1 MMATVTSQTVA
12 DLRAS
17 LDNCRVQQADCKAK
31 LEQQQDSLAR
41 LQAERANFDQAQAAR
56 EQREATL
63 RPQVREASEMLAKAQ
78 DYAKAASGSI
88 KNAAFDEVLAAE
100 ELHNEMRTRL
110 QEMVEQHLV
119 EQKVNQPFIDD
130 VDASIR
136 SAKLA
141 ISQLEAQQT
150 ALLATYRRLHAEL
163 GQATYD
169 LLSGM
174 LKPARETVGKVET
187 ESNRAQDI
195 YARMRAE
202 FFPQLDEWPDLKRK
216 LQAENHVTDN
226 TVENALTLFLHF
238 CEVLAKQPI
247 QDPEIARLFAIDS
260 YVYDEYEGR
269 TNTKAFE
276 EQARLVQMKLAEL
289 QHAKG

>member
-1 MMATVTSQTVA
+1 MIATVTSQTIT

-17 LDNCRVQQADCKAK
+17 LDNCRTQQADCKAK
-31 LEQQQDSLAR
+31 LQHQQNILAQYQTERTAFDKAQERREQ
-41 LQAERANFDQAQAAR
+41 EQAAF
-56 EQREATL
+56 

-88 KNAAFDEVLAAE
+88 KHAAFDEVLAAE
-100 ELHNEMRTRL
+100 ELHNEMRTQL
-110 QEMVEQHLV
+110 QEMVERHLV
-119 EQKVNQPFIDD
+119 EQKVDQPFIDD
-130 VDASIR
+130 VDANIR

-150 ALLATYRRLHAEL
+150 ALIATSRRLHAEL

-169 LLSGM
+169 LLSGA
-174 LKPARETVGKVET
+174 LKPAREAVDKLET
-187 ESNRAQDI
+187 DSTRAQDI

-216 LQAENHVTDN
+216 LQAENQVTDN
-226 TVENALTLFLHF
+226 TIENALTLFLHF

-247 QDPEIARLFAIDS
+247 QDPEIVRLFTFENYI
-260 YVYDEYEGR
+260 YDEWQGR
-269 TNTKAFE
+269 TNTIGFE
-276 EQARLVQMKLAEL
+276 EQARLIRLKLAEL
-289 QHAKG
+289 QHTK